1 MIEEGERGKI
11 GKKGLEEEIDIVVDL
26 VNISILQKFIEN
38 LERSLLRSG
47 AEKHELLTVN
57 SVLITLLGKLKLVSG
72 KLEWEQNFN
81 EQEGEE
87 EFGVAARTSYH

>member
-1 MIEEGERGKI
+1 M

-57 SVLITLLGKLKLVSG
+57 SV
-72 KLEWEQNFN
+72 QC
-81 EQEGEE
+81 
-87 EFGVAARTSYH
+87 